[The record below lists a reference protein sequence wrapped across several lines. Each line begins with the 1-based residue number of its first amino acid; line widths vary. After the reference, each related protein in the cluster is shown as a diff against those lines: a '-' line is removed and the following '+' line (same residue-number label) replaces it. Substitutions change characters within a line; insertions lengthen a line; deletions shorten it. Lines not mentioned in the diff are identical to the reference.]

1 MGHKKLC
8 LSIEEQKARVKKYN
22 DSRRKGMK
30 SFGLFSRGS
39 NNSGD
44 GSKQKNSEIA
54 VTKSMKR
61 KRDESCSRCPEIH
74 DQPADSFDVE
84 PDFNQTVPQFLQSAL
99 ESSAVLEQKLG
110 LSSEMMK
117 LANVQLDKMKK
128 DKRANM
134 DENED
139 DVSESNADP
148 NV

>member
-1 MGHKKLC
+1 MT
-8 LSIEEQKARVKKYN
+8 IE
-22 DSRRKGMK
+22 
-30 SFGLFSRGS
+30 
-39 NNSGD
+39 
-44 GSKQKNSEIA
+44 
-54 VTKSMKR
+54 
-61 KRDESCSRCPEIH
+61 
-74 DQPADSFDVE
+74 
-84 PDFNQTVPQFLQSAL
+84 FLQSAL

-117 LANVQLDKMKK
+117 LAHVRLDKMKK

>member
-1 MGHKKLC
+1 MT
-8 LSIEEQKARVKKYN
+8 IE
-22 DSRRKGMK
+22 
-30 SFGLFSRGS
+30 
-39 NNSGD
+39 
-44 GSKQKNSEIA
+44 
-54 VTKSMKR
+54 
-61 KRDESCSRCPEIH
+61 
-74 DQPADSFDVE
+74 
-84 PDFNQTVPQFLQSAL
+84 FLQSAL

-117 LANVQLDKMKK
+117 LANVRLDKMKK